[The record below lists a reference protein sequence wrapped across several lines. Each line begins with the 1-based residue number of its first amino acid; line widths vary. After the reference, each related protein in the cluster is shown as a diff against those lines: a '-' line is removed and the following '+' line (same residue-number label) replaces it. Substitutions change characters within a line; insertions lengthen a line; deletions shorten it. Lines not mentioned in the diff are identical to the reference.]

1 MSVGRAAFGTLKE
14 LTYQGDRV
22 NLLTKKCN
30 RKNCGVKKSERQNNC
45 GISVQ
50 DQNIRANKTN
60 IIAGLYYETNL
71 KKACVISNNLTKE
84 CKTSINASPLYE
96 YPFYWINKIDPYGEL
111 FGNSIYCGVNNYRF
125 FLRFSPKDTNK

>member
-14 LTYQGDRV
+14 VTYQGDRV
-22 NLLTKKCN
+22 NVLTKKCN
-30 RKNCGVKKSERQNNC
+30 IKNC

-50 DQNIRANKTN
+50 DQNIRANKNN

-71 KKACVISNNLTKE
+71 KKACVVSNNLTKE

-96 YPFYWINKIDPYGEL
+96 YPFYWLNKIDPYGEL
-111 FGNSIYCGVNNYRF
+111 FGNSIYCGVNNYRY